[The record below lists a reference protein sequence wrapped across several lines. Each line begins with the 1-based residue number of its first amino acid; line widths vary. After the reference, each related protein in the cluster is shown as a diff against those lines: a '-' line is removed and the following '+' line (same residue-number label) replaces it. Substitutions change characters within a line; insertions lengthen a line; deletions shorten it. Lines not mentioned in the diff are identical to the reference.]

1 MVGESKRGEGDTYKI
16 KWREPLAVA
25 SAPSVSQRV
34 HTSDCVKARE
44 MGKDRNHTRGLPPS
58 TSLSTHSACR
68 YWIQLGKFACSC
80 DPTAPLPGIEWRAV
94 CVCVGWCV
102 CVRRAASSAPAYQ
115 SVSIAT
121 SKKSLAGM
129 RTLRLRGALPSWPRS
144 KLSDSG
150 WL

>member
-1 MVGESKRGEGDTYKI
+1 MYKI

-44 MGKDRNHTRGLPPS
+44 MGKDRNHTHSLPLPPPS
-58 TSLSTHSACR
+58 PPTLPADIGFSLESLLARVIPQHPF
-68 YWIQLGKFACSC
+68 LGLSGV
-80 DPTAPLPGIEWRAV
+80 P
-94 CVCVGWCV
+94 CVCVLAGV
-102 CVRRAASSAPAYQ
+102 CVLEGAASSAPAYQ
-115 SVSIAT
+115 RVSIAT

-129 RTLRLRGALPSWPRS
+129 RTLRLRGALPPWPRS

-150 WL
+150 

>member
-1 MVGESKRGEGDTYKI
+1 MAGAVGGCIGPLCFPACSHLRLCESERNGERQKSHPRPPTLHL
-16 KWREPLAVA
+16 PLHPLRLQILD
-25 SAPSVSQRV
+25 SAWKV
-34 HTSDCVKARE
+34 
-44 MGKDRNHTRGLPPS
+44 
-58 TSLSTHSACR
+58 
-68 YWIQLGKFACSC
+68 FACSC

-150 WL
+150 

>member
-1 MVGESKRGEGDTYKI
+1 MYEI

-68 YWIQLGKFACSC
+68 YWIQLGKFLLARVIPQHPFLGLSGVPFVC
-80 DPTAPLPGIEWRAV
+80 ALAGV
-94 CVCVGWCV
+94 CVLEGQPPV
-102 CVRRAASSAPAYQ
+102 
-115 SVSIAT
+115 
-121 SKKSLAGM
+121 
-129 RTLRLRGALPSWPRS
+129 LPPI
-144 KLSDSG
+144 KAFL
-150 WL
+150 

>member
-68 YWIQLGKFACSC
+68 YWIQLGKFLLARVIPQHPFLGLSGV
-80 DPTAPLPGIEWRAV
+80 PFV
-94 CVCVGWCV
+94 CVLAGV
-102 CVRRAASSAPAYQ
+102 CVLEGQPP
-115 SVSIAT
+115 V
-121 SKKSLAGM
+121 
-129 RTLRLRGALPSWPRS
+129 LPPI
-144 KLSDSG
+144 KAFL
-150 WL
+150 